1 MNSSS
6 DSHHATGPQQFDN
19 LELMTFGDLHFSANV
34 SKWSFIV
41 DATSTIRQ
49 RRSNCILGN
58 ILKAQPLQ
66 YNKLVKVKFD
76 NFYVEM

>member
-1 MNSSS
+1 MEFYCVR
-6 DSHHATGPQQFDN
+6 DDYDT
-19 LELMTFGDLHFSANV
+19 TT
-34 SKWSFIV
+34 K
-41 DATSTIRQ
+41 
-49 RRSNCILGN
+49 NCILGN